1 MNENIISYFL
11 NFYFVQILCTE
22 FEALDSEL
30 DRLDSCLSVLEG
42 WNENLHSECVKVLER
57 MKEMRQQNTNDERT

>member
-1 MNENIISYFL
+1 MF
-11 NFYFVQILCTE
+11 FVTE
-22 FEALDSEL
+22 FEALDTEL

-57 MKEMRQQNTNDERT
+57 IKELRQQNRSEGGTWFWVDWLF